1 MKINNYKTCKETEG
15 MIHTLEKKQA
25 AESISKSNQILG
37 LVDKNF
43 EVAIINTFKELK
55 NCMIYKIKKGVM
67 ALSNQIEN
75 ISKET
80 NCKIGTRGKFCR

>member
-1 MKINNYKTCKETEG
+1 MQRNREG
-15 MIHTLEKKQA
+15 MIHTREKKQA
-25 AESISKSNQILG
+25 AESTSASNQILG

-55 NCMIYKIKKGVM
+55 NSMIYKIKEGVM

-80 NCKIGTRGKFCR
+80 NYKKGPEGNSAAKKYNN

>member
-1 MKINNYKTCKETEG
+1 MQRNREG
-15 MIHTLEKKQA
+15 MIHTREKKQA
-25 AESISKSNQILG
+25 AESTSASNQILG

-55 NCMIYKIKKGVM
+55 NSMIYKIKEGVM

-80 NCKIGTRGKFCR
+80 NYKKGREGNSAAKKYNN